1 MKRVDARG
9 LSCPEPVIQ
18 TKNAMASK
26 EAEYEVLVDNVVAKE
41 NVSRFVMHQGY
52 QALVMPVPRDLSSS
66 CGTCVRFVAEGE
78 FPEKNE
84 EVEQIVRIEDSGYVC
99 IYHADEE

>member
-52 QALVMPVPRDLSSS
+52 QVNV
-66 CGTCVRFVAEGE
+66 
-78 FPEKNE
+78 E
-84 EVEQIVRIEDSGYVC
+84 EQGDDFLKRRQGNDTVGYQEMLPL
-99 IYHADEE
+99 HGKQR